1 MDRFREQMQEE
12 DDFRQVLERYEDM
25 VERKSSYFFDVEE
38 FELIIDYY
46 LDIRNFKKANEA
58 VEIATKQHPGS
69 GEIIIK
75 HIQIF
80 LETNQPSQAIDKLKE
95 IPEWD
100 MENAEIY
107 LLRGTA
113 LAQLGKIPE
122 AEKQFDIALARTEE
136 DKVEIL
142 INISMAFENARKFNL
157 AIKYLR
163 IAFAIEPENLTILYD
178 LGFYYERMHEYATS
192 IEFYN
197 KYLDEDPF
205 SDNVWYNLGVVYYKI
220 NQPKKALE
228 AYDYAIS
235 VNPTYASA
243 YFNKANIYA
252 NDSDFVNA
260 IAVYHDF
267 LSLEEDHV
275 QGWCYLGEC
284 YDQIEAY
291 DLALKTYKKV
301 IEIDNTFPEGWFG
314 AGLAYLALGNNS
326 DAVTYLLKAIELDN
340 ENSDYWF
347 HLGEAYESTHTI
359 PEAIKC
365 YRQTV
370 LLDAKDEQAWLNL
383 AKIYYNEKN
392 YAFSLEI
399 ISEAFETITDDAEL
413 FSLEA
418 AAYFR
423 LADWSSGFV
432 SLRKAFKLNDK
443 IAEEFFKIFPE
454 GIRNLR
460 IQNLLNNLL

>member
-1 MDRFREQMQEE
+1 MDKHREQMQDE
-12 DDFRQVLERYEDM
+12 DEFRQVLERFEDM
-25 VERKSSYFFDVEE
+25 VERKSTYFFDVEE
-38 FELIIDYY
+38 FEQIIDYY

-58 VEIATKQHPGS
+58 IDIAGKQHPGS
-69 GEIIIK
+69 SEITIK

-80 LETNQPSQAIDKLKE
+80 LETNQPSQAIDKLKD

-100 MENAEIY
+100 LDNADIF

-122 AEKQFDIALARTEE
+122 AEKQFDIALGKTEV
-136 DKVEIL
+136 DRVEIL

-163 IAFAIEPENLTILYD
+163 IAFALEPQNLTILYD

-220 NQPKKALE
+220 NQPQKALE
-228 AYDYAIS
+228 AYDYAIA
-235 VNPTYASA
+235 VNPSYASA

-267 LSLEEDHV
+267 LSLEDDHV

-284 YDQIEAY
+284 YDQIEAN

-301 IEIDNTFPEGWFG
+301 IEIDNSFPEGWFG
-314 AGLAYLALGNNS
+314 AGLAYLAKGNSN
-326 DAVTYLLKAIELDN
+326 DAISYLLKAIELDDS
-340 ENSDYWF
+340 NSDYWF
-347 HLGEAYESTHTI
+347 HLGESYESTEAI

-365 YRQTV
+365 YKQTLV
-370 LLDAKDEQAWLNL
+370 LDPKDMQAWFNL
-383 AKIYYNEKN
+383 SKIYFFQLDYLL
-392 YAFSLEI
+392 SLET
-399 ISEAFETITDDAEL
+399 ISEAFIINAEDPEL
-413 FSLEA
+413 LSLEA
-418 AAYFR
+418 ACHFR
-423 LADWSSGFV
+423 LSGWTVGLLSLQKAVSIDETIAD
-432 SLRKAFKLNDK
+432 
-443 IAEEFFKIFPE
+443 EFFKFYPE
-454 GIRNLR
+454 GLKSKK
-460 IQNLLNNLL
+460 IQKLLKNPR

>member
-1 MDRFREQMQEE
+1 MQEE
-12 DDFRQVLERYEDM
+12 DEFRHVLERYEDM
-25 VERKSSYFFDVEE
+25 VDRKSSYFFDVEE

-46 LDIRNFKKANEA
+46 LDTRNFKKAYEA
-58 VEIATKQHPGS
+58 VEIAATQHPGS
-69 GEIIIK
+69 SEITIK
-75 HIQIF
+75 YIQIY
-80 LETNQPSQAIDKLKE
+80 LETSQPSMAIDKLKE

-100 MENAEIY
+100 LDNSEIY

-122 AEKQFDIALARTEE
+122 AEKQFDLALGKTEE
-136 DKVEIL
+136 DKIEIL

-163 IAFAIEPENLTILYD
+163 LAYAIEPDNLTILYD

-197 KYLDEDPF
+197 KYLDEDAF

-220 NQPKKALE
+220 NQPRKALE
-228 AYDYAIS
+228 AYDYAIA

-301 IEIDNTFPEGWFG
+301 IEIDNSYPEGWFG
-314 AGLAYLALGNNS
+314 AGLAYLAQGNNN
-326 DAVTYLLKAIELDN
+326 DAITYLLKAIELDN

-347 HLGEAYESTHTI
+347 HLGESYESTDAI

-365 YRQTV
+365 YRYTV
-370 LLDAKDEQAWLNL
+370 LLDGKDEQAWLNL
-383 AKIYYNEKN
+383 GKIYYNQKN
-392 YAFSLEI
+392 YALALETI
-399 ISEAFETITDDAEL
+399 NEAFEIIAEDAEL
-413 FSLEA
+413 LSLEA
-418 AAYFR
+418 ACFFR
-423 LADWSSGFV
+423 ISDWHQGIVF
-432 SLRKAFKLNDK
+432 LRKAILLDDK
-443 IAEEFFKIFPE
+443 IIDEFYKLFPE
-454 GIRNLR
+454 GLKKRK
-460 IQNLLNNLL
+460 IQKLLNIP